1 MYYTGAG
8 VKWDFESTISLILHL
23 SGFVGCIF
31 IAPYIVP
38 YFQNR
43 ENEIKYTNYFSLT
56 SWGLFMSGIVGFS
69 LFILGTIGITSVI
82 SLFDLSALV
91 DEDKF
96 ISNWAIISLS
106 FVAPLYGLIH
116 LPRSTELDT
125 KNFQTNKFF

>member
-1 MYYTGAG
+1 
-8 VKWDFESTISLILHL
+8 
-23 SGFVGCIF
+23 
-31 IAPYIVP
+31 
-38 YFQNR
+38 
-43 ENEIKYTNYFSLT
+43 
-56 SWGLFMSGIVGFS
+56 MSGIVGFS